1 MSGEKVCTWRR
12 LEGWMGKKT
21 HRTLTQETGSCETE
35 RKQWPVDDLLI
46 WSSSFFPPP
55 ITQPSSFYGPVSPK
69 VCTSSKESHQ
79 TWCDLKQIFQQNLKS
94 IRHYSWYWSCSVY
107 FAMKYLSNF
116 KYRSK
121 NELIRIQLL
130 ALQPLLWHLWLDL
143 RIKLDDNLITWN
155 LTATAT
161 AGGEQIKPYELNIVF
176 GAGQHADANAVY
188 QT

>member
-1 MSGEKVCTWRR
+1 M
-12 LEGWMGKKT
+12 
-21 HRTLTQETGSCETE
+21 
-35 RKQWPVDDLLI
+35 
-46 WSSSFFPPP
+46 
-55 ITQPSSFYGPVSPK
+55 
-69 VCTSSKESHQ
+69 
-79 TWCDLKQIFQQNLKS
+79 
-94 IRHYSWYWSCSVY
+94 
-107 FAMKYLSNF
+107 
-116 KYRSK
+116 
-121 NELIRIQLL
+121 QLL